1 MIYTITLEDMEFKAY
16 HGCYDLEKVVGNR
29 FLVSVS
35 MDAELEGAAR
45 ADDVNKTINYLSVY
59 KLVAEQMAV
68 KSDIIENVAVRI
80 VDSLYVSFPQLVK
93 VSVTVS
99 KLAPPLGGKI
109 KKVSVTLT
117 R

>member
-35 MDAELEGAAR
+35 MDAELDTAAEE
-45 ADDVNKTINYLSVY
+45 DDVNKTVNYLSVFA
-59 KLVAEQMAV
+59 VVEEQMKQ
-68 KSDIIENVAVRI
+68 KSDILENVALRI
-80 VDSLYVSFPQLVK
+80 IDALYNSFYQLVK